1 MNVHE
6 ALAAVAHADE
16 TISGCEGIEELD
28 EASDYQTAL
37 GNCPSDFTQEQMELA
52 QNLILRAF
60 ERSIGRA

>member
-16 TISGCEGIEELD
+16 VISGCEGIEELD
-28 EASDYQTAL
+28 EASDFVTAL
-37 GNCPSDFTQEQMELA
+37 ADCPKKFTREQRELA
-52 QNLILRAF
+52 QQLILRAF

>member
-28 EASDYQTAL
+28 EASDFHVAMD
-37 GNCPSDFTQEQMELA
+37 GCPTEFTQEQKELA